1 MHSQTPCSAVPY
13 VTYVAL
19 RLIFLLQVKVMA
31 MFDYIGAEADEL
43 SFKEGEVI
51 KQVNPPYPP

>member
-1 MHSQTPCSAVPY
+1 
-13 VTYVAL
+13 
-19 RLIFLLQVKVMA
+19 MA